1 MAIIWN
7 KSIKELIGEVISD
20 KVDTTRT
27 VLVKTVKVHPLYKK
41 RFVVR
46 RKYYA
51 HDEKNVSKL
60 GDVVKIRETAPISKT
75 KKWLLVE
82 VVTATK

>member
-1 MAIIWN
+1 
-7 KSIKELIGEVISD
+7 
-20 KVDTTRT
+20 

-82 VVTATK
+82 VVTK

>member
-1 MAIIWN
+1 M
-7 KSIKELIGEVISD
+7 ISD